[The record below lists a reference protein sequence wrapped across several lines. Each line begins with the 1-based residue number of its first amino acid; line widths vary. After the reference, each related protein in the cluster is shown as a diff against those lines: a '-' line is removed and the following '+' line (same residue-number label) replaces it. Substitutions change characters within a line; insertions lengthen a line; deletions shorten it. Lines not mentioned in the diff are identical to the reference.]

1 MDTKAPWL
9 VTLENQ
15 LKTNNMKRSELTND
29 YVAPILTSVECSVE
43 VGFAGS
49 YIGDDEGN
57 YIPDFEPE
65 NNL

>member
-1 MDTKAPWL
+1 
-9 VTLENQ
+9 
-15 LKTNNMKRSELTND
+15 MKRSELTND
-29 YVAPILTSVECSVE
+29 YAAPILTAVECSVE

>member
-1 MDTKAPWL
+1 
-9 VTLENQ
+9 
-15 LKTNNMKRSELTND
+15 MKRSELTND

-43 VGFAGS
+43 VGLAGS

-57 YIPDFEPE
+57 YIPVFETE

>member
-1 MDTKAPWL
+1 MFQ
-9 VTLENQ
+9 EM
-15 LKTNNMKRSELTND
+15 KTERLTIN
-29 YVAPILTSVECSVE
+29 YVSPILTLVECSVE
-43 VGFAGS
+43 VGFIGS